1 MYLSLSLSLSPL
13 PLSLPLLPLSHKYR
27 HSKKLFNVVKLFT
40 VVVIVGVVHILFTNY
55 LFMIMNRD
63 TISDPPSYLNLNTCT
78 HYSFDEYLSSS
89 PSRHVLPRAAFF
101 DDRPR
106 GRHKNATMILASIHR
121 SLIGRHLIKACIIDQ
136 QEIKRIKVQPLI
148 ANKWIHKIHPECT
161 YNNTMIFCFD
171 VPHVREHSKVELVFR
186 DPDEGEYIGIETEH
200 RLHIPQRKR
209 RRKLHNKSP
218 SVLACATVF
227 EAPPY
232 FVQWLHFQKSIGVD
246 MVYLNAQESFMNSS
260 IINDSFLQKSIGN
273 GFVTLKVWKD
283 YLGEKVF
290 YHNQAMYYNN
300 CLYRYQG
307 VYDFVMMFDS
317 DDFFYS
323 RLRPAPVREVLQY
336 LFTKDVGSLELEWRR
351 YYDPFPGGFN
361 HTDIEQF
368 VDISPGI
375 PEDNI
380 KSIHRISA
388 TIEIRVHAVVE
399 MLDGYTI
406 ERADYRV
413 AHVAHIKNP
422 TKRVSHLSKD

>member
-1 MYLSLSLSLSPL
+1 M
-13 PLSLPLLPLSHKYR
+13 
-27 HSKKLFNVVKLFT
+27 
-40 VVVIVGVVHILFTNY
+40 
-55 LFMIMNRD
+55 MNHD
-63 TISDPPSYLNLNTCT
+63 AIPDPPSYLNLNTCT
-78 HYSFDEYLSSS
+78 HYSFDQYLSSS
-89 PSRHVLPRAAFF
+89 SRYVLPRAAFF

-106 GRHKNATMILASIHR
+106 GRHKNATVILASIHR
-121 SLIGRHLIKACIIDQ
+121 SLVGHHLIKACLIDQ
-136 QEIKRIKVQPLI
+136 QEIRRIKIQPLI

-161 YNNTMIFCFD
+161 YNNSLIFCFD
-171 VPHVREHSKVELVFR
+171 VPHVHNHSKVELVFR
-186 DPDEGEYIGIETEH
+186 DPEEGNYIGIETEH

-209 RRKLHNKSP
+209 RRKFRHKTP

-227 EAPPY
+227 ETPPY

-246 MVYLNAQESFMNSS
+246 MIYLNAQESFVNSS
-260 IINDSFLQKSIGN
+260 VFNDSFLQESIEK

-283 YLGEKVF
+283 YLGDKVF
-290 YHNQAMYYNN
+290 YHNQALYYNN

-323 RLRPAPVREVLQY
+323 RLRPTPVREILQY
-336 LFTKDVGSLELEWRR
+336 LFKEDVGSIELEWRR
-351 YYDPFPGGFN
+351 YYDPYPGGFN

-399 MLDGYTI
+399 MLDGYTV
-406 ERADYRV
+406 ERADYRI
-413 AHVAHIKNP
+413 AHVAHVKNP
-422 TKRVSHLSKD
+422 TVRVSHLSKD